1 MGSKLSTSRSWRKRV
16 SAADP
21 TGPVGSAAAFQ
32 RTQAAAIFAKTLAS
46 AEGER
51 SNLTVKRMSSPSL
64 RELARGLGLSHT
76 TVSEALRDSPRV
88 NPKTRDRVKQAA
100 QTAGYRLNPLAGALM
115 SEMRR
120 SRSGTFRGVLAILDL
135 DGPTGRPLPATRY
148 HNELARGAAARAEE
162 LGFKAETIITGQ
174 RNISD
179 ARLDTILRARGIRG
193 VFLLPVGNNPDISG
207 LNWSH
212 YAGIYSDY
220 IIERP
225 GLHSVCPDHYRS
237 MMLALHHL
245 KRLGYRRPGLALP
258 MEVDSR
264 LLHRWEAAFRTYHE
278 YDQTF
283 AHLEPLVM
291 EPLEREVFV
300 DWFKREQPDVVL
312 CHRAEVLRWMAECG
326 ARVPATHGFCCLNVT
341 TNVETCAGLD
351 LQPRLLGARGMELL
365 IAQLHRNEYGVPDH
379 PSTTTI
385 SAAWVD
391 GPTLRDQSANA
402 PTRRRK

>member
-1 MGSKLSTSRSWRKRV
+1 
-16 SAADP
+16 
-21 TGPVGSAAAFQ
+21 
-32 RTQAAAIFAKTLAS
+32 
-46 AEGER
+46 
-51 SNLTVKRMSSPSL
+51 MSSPSL

-88 NPKTRDRVKQAA
+88 NPKTRERVKRAA
-100 QTAGYRLNPLAGALM
+100 QVAGYRLNPLAGALM

-135 DGPTGRPLPATRY
+135 DGPDGRSVGATRY
-148 HNELARGAAARAEE
+148 HAELAKGAAARAGE
-162 LGFKAETIITGQ
+162 LGFKAETIVTGR

-212 YAGIYSDY
+212 YAGVYSDY

-237 MMLALHHL
+237 MMVALQHL
-245 KRLGYRRPGLALP
+245 HALGYRRPGLALP
-258 MEVDSR
+258 TNVDSR

-278 YDQTF
+278 YDDTF
-283 AHLEPLVM
+283 AHLEPLV
-291 EPLEREVFV
+291 RETLTRAAFV
-300 DWFKREQPDVVL
+300 EWFEREQPDVVL
-312 CHRAEVLRWMAECG
+312 CHRAEVMQWMAECG
-326 ARVPATHGFCCLNVT
+326 ARVPATHGFCCLNLT
-341 TNVETCAGLD
+341 SNAESCAGLD

-365 IAQLHRNEYGVPDH
+365 IAQLHRNEYGVPEH

-385 SAAWVD
+385 AAAWVD
-391 GPTLRDQSANA
+391 GPTLRDQVSNGGSRKRLARASA
-402 PTRRRK
+402 